1 MPKQRI
7 AQEALSD
14 KAVLLEDT
22 IEKMRESTP
31 LPFSTARHLKY
42 LLLLSWS
49 HALSPHLA
57 MVLIESSWRGS
68 SGGACG

>member
-7 AQEALSD
+7 AQEASSD

-22 IEKMRESTP
+22 DEKMGELIPR
-31 LPFSTARHLKY
+31 PFSTARHLKY

-49 HALSPHLA
+49 RTLSPHLA
-57 MVLIESSWRGS
+57 VVLIELMAG
-68 SGGACG
+68 